1 MRLRHFASMLRKR
14 RTSSSCFKS
23 VIAMVFSVNLTCYS
37 DSILTLLALVS
48 RMSFSASSG
57 SRSTQFS
64 LALTCFA
71 FFYVKTNSDTT
82 PRKTRGT
89 RPDLAHFLRWTSH
102 SLSAQR
108 VNLLGLFHRRDSLLV
123 SNVARERFVANLG
136 ICGVLR

>member
-1 MRLRHFASMLRKR
+1 MLSKR
-14 RTSSSCFKS
+14 RTSSSYFKL
-23 VIAMVFSVNLTCYS
+23 VIAVVFSAKLTRYS

-57 SRSTQFS
+57 SRSTQFP
-64 LALTCFA
+64 LALACFA
-71 FFYVKTNSDTT
+71 FFYVKTNSDTN

-89 RPDLAHFLRWTSH
+89 RPDLAHFLRWTLH
-102 SLSAQR
+102 SLSAR
-108 VNLLGLFHRRDSLLV
+108 GFNLLGLFRRRDSLLV